1 MRSLK
6 RTEGDMKAKTLE
18 RITQLE
24 NEVHTLK
31 CKHLE
36 TLEVL
41 SQVRDYMTIQ
51 YFNTAD
57 GKAEADKLLAFFD
70 FDNES

>member
-1 MRSLK
+1 
-6 RTEGDMKAKTLE
+6 MKSKTLE

-31 CKHLE
+31 YKHLE
-36 TLEVL
+36 TLEIL
-41 SQVRDYMTIQ
+41 SQVRDYMANL
-51 YFNTAD
+51 YFNTAE

-70 FDNES
+70 RG